1 MSNPGDKADGSRL
14 PKVVL
19 ATGVF
24 LALLASCSFSLW
36 RSRLEA
42 ERNSLL
48 HLRGRLAGAKAIL
61 EEELRETGGDHSAA
75 AEALSR
81 FGFASEAELRG
92 LTVYTK
98 ARQGTSG
105 NTTMVAVLRHKSSR
119 PSGDPD
125 AETVEDSFFVAV
137 TPDGSRY
144 LLDHSW
150 SLVRLPQDGT
160 AWQTEGLPP
169 AVSAALRKLHPPDAL
184 Q

>member
-1 MSNPGDKADGSRL
+1 MSYPGDKADGSRL

-92 LTVYTK
+92 LTVYTRV
-98 ARQGTSG
+98 RQGSSG
-105 NTTMVAVLRHKSSR
+105 DTRMVAVLRHKSS

-125 AETVEDSFFVAV
+125 AEAVQDSFFLAA
-137 TPDGSRY
+137 TPDGSYY

-150 SLVRLPQDGT
+150 RLVRLPTDQT
-160 AWQTEGLPP
+160 AWPTESLPP
-169 AVSAALRKLHPPDAL
+169 AVSATLQELYPSEAL